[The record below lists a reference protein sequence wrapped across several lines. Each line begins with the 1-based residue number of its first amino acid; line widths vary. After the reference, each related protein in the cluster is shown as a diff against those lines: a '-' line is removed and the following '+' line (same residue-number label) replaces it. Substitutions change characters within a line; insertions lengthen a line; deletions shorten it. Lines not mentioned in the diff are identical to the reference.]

1 MPSPKDPALVVLPG
15 PGRVPAGSVPSGALI
30 GGGGGGGG
38 AFAALQAHINN
49 PLNAHYAS
57 AVGVNPYY
65 PPNVGPTAT
74 PILSSVGGVVAGE
87 SVLDFINQFKDL
99 IPISPNF
106 IGFSAAGGGTGV
118 PNWGTLNANGVGSGT
133 SLTGGYASAA
143 GVGQPVMFS
152 HFIVPNTS
160 TTFAMSGLVFPADRG
175 VLAFYS
181 STNGN
186 FFDSAHTTL
195 VAALSLNDSAPAGIP
210 NAAFNESLR
219 TAQQANY
226 VATDSGFDF
235 FGLTFRLPYLT
246 SYSAYPGTPYGP
258 FPNNFF
264 SFQLAVYSL
273 AAQAIAGGNA
283 QSFLLVQWKETYAT
297 SLGAIQ
303 PASLTIGNLTSVN
316 CYSAVPSGGNF
327 DDNTQA
333 VYSVNRHNVFRDTVE
348 STPAGTVFTSAPVGS
363 TTTIFL
369 SGVKYYNS
377 TGLEFNVNVEATGLF
392 SNSFET
398 GSSTSPP
405 NVPLQFASTLD
416 PIRMSFANFGGGTL
430 DVPYYSMNKFGGSA
444 YSNTNTPQPGDT
456 GQYTNATM
464 AIVSASSFCPIG
476 GAAQLVA
483 NLFTPFKSA
492 SITDANKYLYDTY
505 NQTGSG
511 ISTTQSEPLVDEHY
525 RYVVSPD
532 PTTVST
538 LPIVPAGGNIFPS
551 SSALVTG
558 DSNLQVVGHE
568 IVYPLT
574 NYNVATFL
582 PSQTPNYSSIAGAD
596 GTYYLRRYLRLFD
609 TQTPVNSGNIIITG
623 VAASN
628 FAVSSAFFDG
638 GETTGHLSASPN
650 GGMIIQIKIPGV
662 TGWLDLGRAFGSPG
676 VGTSN
681 FFGCATLTVTSG
693 STVTVSYNSTS
704 FTGNN
709 GSGQFPLAVR
719 VTYINGIGNAY
730 GIQSIAWT
738 A

>member
-1 MPSPKDPALVVLPG
+1 MPSNKDPALVVLPG

-99 IPISPNF
+99 IPPTPNYL
-106 IGFSAAGGGTGV
+106 GYSAAAGGSGV
-118 PNWGTLNANGVGSGT
+118 PNWGLLNALGVGSGT
-133 SLTGGYASAA
+133 SVTGGYASAA
-143 GVGQPVMFS
+143 GVGQPVTFS
-152 HFIVPNTS
+152 HFLVPNTS
-160 TTFAMSGLVFPADRG
+160 TTFGMSGIIYPADRG

-210 NAAFNESLR
+210 NAAFSESLR
-219 TAQQANY
+219 NAQQANY
-226 VATDSGFDF
+226 VPADSGFDY
-235 FGLTFRLPYLT
+235 FGLTYRLPYLT
-246 SYSAYPGTPYGP
+246 SYSAYPGTPFGP
-258 FPNNFF
+258 FTYNFF
-264 SFQLAVYSL
+264 SFQLAVFSL
-273 AAQAIAGGNA
+273 ASQAVAAGNA

-303 PASLTIGNLTSVN
+303 PASLTSGNLTSTN
-316 CYSAVPSGGNF
+316 CYSAVPVGSNF
-327 DDNTQA
+327 DDNTQPI
-333 VYSVNRHNVFRDTVE
+333 YNLNRHNVFRDAVE
-348 STPAGTVFTSAPVGS
+348 STPAGTVFTSAPVGT
-363 TTTIFL
+363 TTTIHL
-369 SGVKYYNS
+369 SGVSYYNS

-392 SNSFET
+392 ANSFET
-398 GSSTSPP
+398 GSSTNPP
-405 NVPLQFASTLD
+405 NVPLQFASSLD
-416 PIRMSFANFGGGTL
+416 PIRMAFGNFGGGTL
-430 DVPYYSMNKFGGSA
+430 DIPYYSMNKLGGSA
-444 YSNTNTPQPGDT
+444 YSSVNTPQPGDT

-464 AIVSASSFCPIG
+464 AIVGGGSYCPVG

-483 NLFTPFKSA
+483 NLYTPFKSA
-492 SITDANKYLYDTY
+492 SSTDANKYLYDTY
-505 NQTGSG
+505 NQAGSG
-511 ISTTQSEPLVDEHY
+511 LSTTQSEPLVDEHY

-538 LPIVPAGGNIFPS
+538 LPIVPAGGNVFPS

-568 IVYPLT
+568 IVYPST

-596 GTYYLRRYLRLFD
+596 GTHYLRRYLRLFD
-609 TQTPVNSGNIIITG
+609 TQTPVNSGNIVITG

-676 VGTSN
+676 SGTSN
-681 FFGCATLTVTSG
+681 FYGCATLTVTSG